1 MLRFFLYLWGMK
13 KPKKTKIKIKKPAAK
28 VKPIKKN
35 TWYRRFRAWEIRLD
49 RRLQRHNI
57 MPQNIDETPREC
69 SNCGYSFTGRICPQ
83 CGQAGTWMRYSWR
96 QMILNVLDIWGLGN
110 RPIFRTLRELFTRP
124 GYMVRDYLGGHR
136 QFYFPPFKLLAVSIV
151 LVIFVSWLTGVKYDS
166 TFASIAEDLPD
177 NADNL
182 TGAIGFLANVGIM
195 FVNLLASNLLY
206 EWLFFGVL
214 AVIGVWI
221 AFYRYRKYNF
231 VETYI
236 FLVFVMVQWLLC
248 SIPKMLGS
256 GFCNFVDA
264 YASASGFAA
273 ACVSLVSIVGD
284 LLSKVYFWA
293 VALLL
298 VMDFRQFYGL
308 KWKTALWRMILAAST
323 LIGIVLIIGVI
334 FLAFLD
340 RGTMFQVHA
349 ILNCVMIPAAFVL
362 ANWFIDKNKQIVPP
376 SIITTCKMLMLSVLS
391 IPLIST
397 MLKLSGFGIVSS
409 AAIVVLYGVLVVFF
423 SLLPAILYK
432 RYQRTW
438 LSFLS
443 SILLIAFIVLTFCL
457 LKYS

>member
-1 MLRFFLYLWGMK
+1 
-13 KPKKTKIKIKKPAAK
+13 
-28 VKPIKKN
+28 
-35 TWYRRFRAWEIRLD
+35 
-49 RRLQRHNI
+49 
-57 MPQNIDETPREC
+57 
-69 SNCGYSFTGRICPQ
+69 
-83 CGQAGTWMRYSWR
+83 
-96 QMILNVLDIWGLGN
+96 
-110 RPIFRTLRELFTRP
+110 
-124 GYMVRDYLGGHR
+124 
-136 QFYFPPFKLLAVSIV
+136 
-151 LVIFVSWLTGVKYDS
+151 
-166 TFASIAEDLPD
+166 
-177 NADNL
+177 
-182 TGAIGFLANVGIM
+182 M
-195 FVNLLASNLLY
+195 FINLLASNLLY
-206 EWLFFGVL
+206 EWLFLIVL

-236 FLVFVMVQWLLC
+236 FLVFVMVQWLL
-248 SIPKMLGS
+248 SRIPVMLGT

-264 YASASGFAA
+264 HASGSGFAVA
-273 ACVSLVSIVGD
+273 VASMVSVVGD
-284 LLSKVYFWA
+284 LVSKVYFWA

-308 KWKTALWRMILAAST
+308 KWKTALWRMILAVST
-323 LIGIVLIIGVI
+323 LVGIALIIGVI
-334 FLAFLD
+334 IIAFVD

>member
-1 MLRFFLYLWGMK
+1 M
-13 KPKKTKIKIKKPAAK
+13 
-28 VKPIKKN
+28 
-35 TWYRRFRAWEIRLD
+35 
-49 RRLQRHNI
+49 
-57 MPQNIDETPREC
+57 
-69 SNCGYSFTGRICPQ
+69 
-83 CGQAGTWMRYSWR
+83 
-96 QMILNVLDIWGLGN
+96 
-110 RPIFRTLRELFTRP
+110 
-124 GYMVRDYLGGHR
+124 
-136 QFYFPPFKLLAVSIV
+136 
-151 LVIFVSWLTGVKYDS
+151 
-166 TFASIAEDLPD
+166 PD

-182 TGAIGFLANVGIM
+182 TGALGFLANVGIM

-248 SIPKMLGS
+248 SIPKMLGT

-264 YASASGFAA
+264 HASGSGFAV

-284 LLSKVYFWA
+284 LVSKVYSWA

-308 KWKTALWRMILAAST
+308 KWKTALWRMILAVST
-323 LIGIVLIIGVI
+323 LVGIALIIGVI
-334 FLAFLD
+334 IIAFVY
-340 RGTMFQVHA
+340 RGTIFEVHA
-349 ILNCVMIPAAFVL
+349 ILICVLIPAAFVL

>member
-1 MLRFFLYLWGMK
+1 MK
-13 KPKKTKIKIKKPAAK
+13 KLKKTKIKIKKPAAK

-35 TWYRRFRAWEIRLD
+35 TWYRRFRAWEIHLD
-49 RRLQRHNI
+49 RRLQRHNEI
-57 MPQNIDETPREC
+57 PQNIDETPREC

-83 CGQAGTWMRYSWR
+83 CGQAGTWKRYSWR

-110 RPIFRTLRELFTRP
+110 RPMFRTLRELFTRP

-151 LVIFVSWLTGVKYDS
+151 LVVFVSWLTGVKYDS
-166 TFASIAEDLPD
+166 IFAGIAEDLPD
-177 NADNL
+177 NADSL
-182 TGAIGFLANVGIM
+182 TGALGFLANVGLM
-195 FVNLLASNLLY
+195 FINLLASNLLY
-206 EWLFFGVL
+206 EWLFLIVL

-236 FLVFVMVQWLLC
+236 FLVFVMVQWLL
-248 SIPKMLGS
+248 SRIPVMLGT

-264 YASASGFAA
+264 HASGSGFAVA
-273 ACVSLVSIVGD
+273 VASMVSVVGD
-284 LLSKVYFWA
+284 LVSKVYFWA

-308 KWKTALWRMILAAST
+308 KWKTALWRMILAVST
-323 LIGIVLIIGVI
+323 LVGIALIIGVI
-334 FLAFLD
+334 IIAFVD

>member
-1 MLRFFLYLWGMK
+1 MK

-49 RRLQRHNI
+49 RRLQRHNEI
-57 MPQNIDETPREC
+57 PQNIDETPREC

-83 CGQAGTWMRYSWR
+83 CGQAATWMRYSWR

-110 RPIFRTLRELFTRP
+110 RPMFRTLRELFTRP

-166 TFASIAEDLPD
+166 MFASLAEELPD
-177 NADNL
+177 NADSL
-182 TGAIGFLANVGIM
+182 TGGLGLLASVGLMLIK
-195 FVNLLASNLLY
+195 LLASNLLY
-206 EWLFFGVL
+206 EWLFFGVV

-236 FLVFVMVQWLLC
+236 FLVFVMVQWLL
-248 SIPKMLGS
+248 SMIPDMVGTC
-256 GFCNFVDA
+256 FCNFVDA
-264 YASASGFAA
+264 HSSGSGIAVASASI
-273 ACVSLVSIVGD
+273 VSIVGG
-284 LLSKVYFWA
+284 LVSTVYSWA

-308 KWKTALWRMILAAST
+308 KWKTALWRMILAVST
-323 LIGIVLIIGVI
+323 LVGIVLIIGVI

-391 IPLIST
+391 MPF
-397 MLKLSGFGIVSS
+397 LSAILNHRGFGIVSS
-409 AAIVVLYGVLVVFF
+409 AAIVVLYGIIVVTF

-432 RYQRTW
+432 KYQRTW
-438 LSFLS
+438 LSFLP
-443 SILLIAFIVLTFCL
+443 LVMLIAFLVLTFCL

>member
-1 MLRFFLYLWGMK
+1 MK
-13 KPKKTKIKIKKPAAK
+13 KPKKTKIKINKPVAK

-57 MPQNIDETPREC
+57 IPQKIDETPREC

-83 CGQAGTWMRYSWR
+83 CGQAATWMRYTWR

-110 RPIFRTLRELFTRP
+110 RPMFRTLRELFTRP

-151 LVIFVSWLTGVKYDS
+151 LVVFVSWLTGVKYDS
-166 TFASIAEDLPD
+166 IFAGIAEDLPD
-177 NADNL
+177 NADSL
-182 TGAIGFLANVGIM
+182 TGALGFLANVGLM
-195 FVNLLASNLLY
+195 FINLLASNLLY
-206 EWLFFGVL
+206 EWLFLIVL

-236 FLVFVMVQWLLC
+236 FLVFVMVQWLLSRIPVMLGTAFC
-248 SIPKMLGS
+248 SFVDAHASGS
-256 GFCNFVDA
+256 GFAIAV
-264 YASASGFAA
+264 ASI
-273 ACVSLVSIVGD
+273 VSLVGD
-284 LLSKVYFWA
+284 LVSTVYFWA

-308 KWKTALWRMILAAST
+308 KWKTALWRMILAVST
-323 LIGIVLIIGVI
+323 LVGIALIIGII
-334 FLAFLD
+334 FIAFLD
-340 RGTMFQVHA
+340 RGTVFQVHA
-349 ILNCVMIPAAFVL
+349 ILNCVMLPAAFVL
-362 ANWFIDKNKQIVPP
+362 ANWFIDKNKQIVHP
-376 SIITTCKMLMLSVLS
+376 SIITTCKILMLSVLS
-391 IPLIST
+391 MPLIST

-432 RYQRTW
+432 KYQRTW

-443 SILLIAFIVLTFCL
+443 LIPLIAFIVLTICI

>member
-1 MLRFFLYLWGMK
+1 MK
-13 KPKKTKIKIKKPAAK
+13 KLKKTKIKIKKPAAK

-49 RRLQRHNI
+49 RRLQRHNEI
-57 MPQNIDETPREC
+57 PQNIDETPREC

-83 CGQAGTWMRYSWR
+83 CGQAGTWKRYSWR

-110 RPIFRTLRELFTRP
+110 RPMFRTLRELFTRP

-151 LVIFVSWLTGVKYDS
+151 LVVFVSWLTGVKYES
-166 TFASIAEDLPD
+166 IFAGIAEDLPD
-177 NADNL
+177 NADSL
-182 TGAIGFLANVGIM
+182 TGALGFLANVGLM
-195 FVNLLASNLLY
+195 FINLLASNLLY
-206 EWLFFGVL
+206 EWLFLIVL

-236 FLVFVMVQWLLC
+236 FLVFVMVQWLL
-248 SIPKMLGS
+248 SRIPVMLGT

-264 YASASGFAA
+264 HASGSGFAVA
-273 ACVSLVSIVGD
+273 VASMVSVVGD
-284 LLSKVYFWA
+284 LVSKVYFWA

-308 KWKTALWRMILAAST
+308 KWKTALWRMILAVST
-323 LIGIVLIIGVI
+323 LVGIALIIGVI
-334 FLAFLD
+334 IIAFVD

>member
-1 MLRFFLYLWGMK
+1 MRDFLYLWGMK
-13 KPKKTKIKIKKPAAK
+13 KLKKIKIKIKKPAAK
-28 VKPIKKN
+28 VKLIKKN

-49 RRLQRHNI
+49 RRLQQHKVISRD
-57 MPQNIDETPREC
+57 IDETHREC

-83 CGQAGTWMRYSWR
+83 CGQAATWMRYTWR
-96 QMILNVLDIWGLGN
+96 QMILNLLDIWGLGN
-110 RPIFRTLRELFTRP
+110 RPMFRTLHELFTRP

-151 LVIFVSWLTGVKYDS
+151 LVIFVSWVTGVEY
-166 TFASIAEDLPD
+166 FSI
-177 NADNL
+177 
-182 TGAIGFLANVGIM
+182 FKSLANDFSGKGDSITGGLGILVSVGIM
-195 FVNLLASNLLY
+195 FIELLSSNLLY
-206 EWLFFGVL
+206 EWLFLGVV

-221 AFYRYRKYNF
+221 VFYRYRKYNF

-248 SIPKMLGS
+248 MIPKMLGT

-264 YASASGFAA
+264 HASGSGFAA
-273 ACVSLVSIVGD
+273 AGVSLVSIVGD

-308 KWKTALWRMILAAST
+308 KWKTALWRMILAVST
-323 LIGIVLIIGVI
+323 LIGIAIIFGTI
-334 FLAFLD
+334 FIAFYD

-391 IPLIST
+391 MPLLSA
-397 MLKLSGFGIVSS
+397 MLNHRGFGIVSS
-409 AAIVVLYGVLVVFF
+409 AAIVVLYGIIVVTF

-432 RYQRTW
+432 KYQRTW
-438 LSFLS
+438 LSFLPLV
-443 SILLIAFIVLTFCL
+443 LLIAFLVLTFCL

>member
-1 MLRFFLYLWGMK
+1 MK
-13 KPKKTKIKIKKPAAK
+13 KLKKAKIKKPAAK
-28 VKPIKKN
+28 VEPIKKN

-83 CGQAGTWMRYSWR
+83 CGQAATWMRYTWR

-110 RPIFRTLRELFTRP
+110 RPMFRTLRELFTRP

-151 LVIFVSWLTGVKYDS
+151 LVVFVSWLTGVKYDS
-166 TFASIAEDLPD
+166 IFAGIAEDLPD
-177 NADNL
+177 NADSL
-182 TGAIGFLANVGIM
+182 TGALGFLANVGLM
-195 FVNLLASNLLY
+195 FINLLASNLLY
-206 EWLFFGVL
+206 EWLFLIVL

-236 FLVFVMVQWLLC
+236 FLVFVMVQWLL
-248 SIPKMLGS
+248 SRIPVMLGS
-256 GFCNFVDA
+256 GFCIFVDA
-264 YASASGFAA
+264 YASGSGFAA

-308 KWKTALWRMILAAST
+308 KWKTALWRMILAVST
-323 LIGIVLIIGVI
+323 LVGIALIIGVI
-334 FLAFLD
+334 IIAFVD

-409 AAIVVLYGVLVVFF
+409 AAIVVLYGMLVVTF

-432 RYQRTW
+432 KYQRTW

-443 SILLIAFIVLTFCL
+443 LILLIAFIVLTFCL

>member
-1 MLRFFLYLWGMK
+1 MK
-13 KPKKTKIKIKKPAAK
+13 KPKKAKVKIKKPAAK
-28 VKPIKKN
+28 VEPIKKN
-35 TWYRRFRAWEIRLD
+35 TWYRRFRAWEIHLD
-49 RRLQRHNI
+49 RRLQRHNEI
-57 MPQNIDETPREC
+57 PQNIDETPREC

-83 CGQAGTWMRYSWR
+83 CGQAGTWKRYSWR

-110 RPIFRTLRELFTRP
+110 RPMFRTLRELFTRP

-151 LVIFVSWLTGVKYDS
+151 LVVFVSWLTGVKYES
-166 TFASIAEDLPD
+166 IFAGIAEDLPD
-177 NADNL
+177 NADSL
-182 TGAIGFLANVGIM
+182 TGALGFLANVGLM
-195 FVNLLASNLLY
+195 FINLLASNLLY
-206 EWLFFGVL
+206 EWLFLIVL

-236 FLVFVMVQWLLC
+236 FLVFVMVQWLL
-248 SIPKMLGS
+248 SRIPVMLGT

-264 YASASGFAA
+264 HASGSGFAVA
-273 ACVSLVSIVGD
+273 VASMVSVVGD
-284 LLSKVYFWA
+284 LVSKVYFWA

-308 KWKTALWRMILAAST
+308 KWKTALWRMILAVST
-323 LIGIVLIIGVI
+323 LVGIALIIGVI
-334 FLAFLD
+334 IIAFVD

>member
-1 MLRFFLYLWGMK
+1 MR
-13 KPKKTKIKIKKPAAK
+13 KIKKPAAK

-35 TWYRRFRAWEIRLD
+35 TWYRRFRAWEIHLD
-49 RRLQRHNI
+49 RRLQRHNEI
-57 MPQNIDETPREC
+57 PQNIDETPREC

-83 CGQAGTWMRYSWR
+83 CGQAGTWKRYSWR

-110 RPIFRTLRELFTRP
+110 RPMFRTLRELFTRP

-151 LVIFVSWLTGVKYDS
+151 LVVFVSWLTGVKYES
-166 TFASIAEDLPD
+166 IFAGIAEDLPD
-177 NADNL
+177 NADSL
-182 TGAIGFLANVGIM
+182 TGALGFLANVGLM
-195 FVNLLASNLLY
+195 FINLLASNLLY
-206 EWLFFGVL
+206 EWLFLIVL

-236 FLVFVMVQWLLC
+236 FLVFVMVQWLL
-248 SIPKMLGS
+248 SRIPVMLGT

-264 YASASGFAA
+264 HASGSGFAVA
-273 ACVSLVSIVGD
+273 VASMVSVVGD
-284 LLSKVYFWA
+284 LVSKVYFWA

-308 KWKTALWRMILAAST
+308 KWKTALWRMILAVST
-323 LIGIVLIIGVI
+323 LVGIALIIGVI
-334 FLAFLD
+334 IIAFVD